1 MTIATLLFDALILV
15 HVVAGFFGLAA
26 FWIPVCAR
34 KGGRVHVWAGRIYAR
49 CAYVVTL
56 SAVVAA
62 AGRVVSYR
70 LQGIG
75 VAERPE
81 LYAFAILLGYL
92 GVATFAMVRQAMRV
106 VATRRTPGELR
117 TPAQEALG
125 WASVSGSVI
134 VVGFGLAAWSDV
146 SPIMLG
152 MSPIGL
158 FTGWSMLRFHAG
170 SGGRADGLVL
180 QPPGFDAGERDR
192 LPHRVHRLRCAAVMG
207 LRDRGAARR
216 PPLDP
221 PDGGRDPRHRLL
233 DPALPAEVRPLGG
246 RRSLGAS
253 GRPASGPVRVHREA
267 DTAGMTSRRAGLGR
281 TGVTAPEDFLEL
293 GEAVLAE
300 HTETRGR
307 SVSALPPAR
316 RAGEVG
322 PGKGEL
328 RLLRPRVH
336 LSGRTPARLT

>member
-1 MTIATLLFDALILV
+1 MTIATRLFDALILV
-15 HVVAGFFGLAA
+15 HVIAGFVGLAA

-81 LYAFAILLGYL
+81 LYAFAVLLGYL
-92 GVATFAMVRQAMRV
+92 GVVTFAMVRQAMRV

-125 WASVSGSVI
+125 WASVSGSVT

-158 FTGWSMLRFHAG
+158 FTGWSMLRFLRDPEGEQMGWFYSHLGSMLG
-170 SGGRADGLVL
+170 SGIAFHTAFIVFGARQLWAYEIAGPLAVL
-180 QPPGFDAGERDR
+180 PWILPTVVGIPAIAFWTRHYRRRFDRTA
-192 LPHRVHRLRCAAVMG
+192 
-207 LRDRGAARR
+207 GAA
-216 PPLDP
+216 
-221 PDGGRDPRHRLL
+221 
-233 DPALPAEVRPLGG
+233 A
-246 RRSLGAS
+246 
-253 GRPASGPVRVHREA
+253 
-267 DTAGMTSRRAGLGR
+267 
-281 TGVTAPEDFLEL
+281 
-293 GEAVLAE
+293 
-300 HTETRGR
+300 
-307 SVSALPPAR
+307 
-316 RAGEVG
+316 
-322 PGKGEL
+322 
-328 RLLRPRVH
+328 
-336 LSGRTPARLT
+336 